1 MGELPMPPITP
12 LSIAQAA
19 EQRIKE
25 QIGDL
30 VFANA
35 LLMSEVQAL
44 RARVER
50 FEAEDQ
56 ERRRVAL
63 GNGSA

>member
-1 MGELPMPPITP
+1 MPPITP

>member
-1 MGELPMPPITP
+1 MTPITP

-44 RARVER
+44 RARIEL

-63 GNGSA
+63 GNGST

>member
-1 MGELPMPPITP
+1 MTPITP

-35 LLMSEVQAL
+35 LLVSEVQAL
-44 RARVER
+44 RARIEL

-63 GNGSA
+63 GNGST